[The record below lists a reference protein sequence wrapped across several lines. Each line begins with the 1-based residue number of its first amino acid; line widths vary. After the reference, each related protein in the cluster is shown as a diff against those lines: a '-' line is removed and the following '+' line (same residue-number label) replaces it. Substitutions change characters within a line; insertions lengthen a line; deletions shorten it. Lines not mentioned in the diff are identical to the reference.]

1 LHSSRHMET
10 TDQVTGHATDGIA
23 SPALAENSTA
33 LSLSPPHLSSPK
45 PPEQP
50 DLLEREPEGSQRR
63 LPAHIEHLPVE
74 LDVRLPVPHFTMRQL
89 LSLQCGSVLETAWL
103 ASEDLPLS
111 CGGEQFLWIEFEA
124 VDEKLT
130 ARITRLA

>member
-1 LHSSRHMET
+1 MHPKAQLW
-10 TDQVTGHATDGIA
+10 A
-23 SPALAENSTA
+23 SLRNAAPRCLSAPPQLFSPTPSAE
-33 LSLSPPHLSSPK
+33 
-45 PPEQP
+45 P
-50 DLLEREPEGSQRR
+50 DPVESESDEAQRR

-74 LDVRLPVPHFTMRQL
+74 LAVRLPVPHFTMRQL
-89 LSLQCGSVLETAWL
+89 LSLERGRVLETAWL

>member
-1 LHSSRHMET
+1 MHYSWHMET
-10 TDQVTGHATDGIA
+10 ADQVPVQA
-23 SPALAENSTA
+23 SEGTAPAALAESSTA
-33 LSLSPPHLSSPK
+33 LSLNPPHLFTARATE
-45 PPEQP
+45 PPDPIEIEP
-50 DLLEREPEGSQRR
+50 DAAQRR
-63 LPAHIEHLPVE
+63 LPAHIEHLPVG

-89 LSLQCGSVLETAWL
+89 LSLKRGSVFETAWL

-111 CGGEQFLWIEFEA
+111 CGGEHFLWIEFEA

>member
-1 LHSSRHMET
+1 MET
-10 TDQVTGHATDGIA
+10 TDQVTVHATDGIA
-23 SPALAENSTA
+23 SAAFAESSTA
-33 LSLSPPHLSSPK
+33 LSLSPPHLSSTE
-45 PPEQP
+45 PPGDP
-50 DLLEREPEGSQRR
+50 DLLESEREGSQRR